1 MCHSSP
7 QSYQAT
13 ALFLPRWCAKDMVF
27 DLSESKKSRISTV
40 TTYILDSEELFLV
53 D

>member
-1 MCHSSP
+1 MYPLSP
-7 QSYQAT
+7 VSYQAT
-13 ALFLPRWCAKDMVF
+13 ALFLPRWCGKDIGF
-27 DLSESKKSRISTV
+27 DPFESKKSRISAV